1 MSLGRG
7 RPSPYSEEE
16 VAAAVLAVKA
26 NRGYVQPVAE
36 KMGLHSQTLGRWVR
50 GDRRASGA
58 AKRAL
63 MVHKA
68 EQELLEGFLESAL
81 RSQELAMA
89 PETLAKASAY
99 QLTIMAGIN
108 YDKYLL
114 GSGRPTSRSEVLKAR
129 YVEPEGLRKL
139 SAAIVTVASK
149 PA

>member
-1 MSLGRG
+1 
-7 RPSPYSEEE
+7 
-16 VAAAVLAVKA
+16 
-26 NRGYVQPVAE
+26 
-36 KMGLHSQTLGRWVR
+36 
-50 GDRRASGA
+50 
-58 AKRAL
+58 

-81 RSQELAMA
+81 RSQELAMS